1 MNIGMLPALGGGL
14 GELAASGQTARLVDG
29 YFRPYAAAFG
39 GVRYFSY
46 LPERLE
52 DFTTDPALL
61 SRVRVLAP
69 PRRMSRARRALAL
82 PWAHADDLRACAAL
96 RVFQITGVLPAIIAR
111 ARLGVPYVT
120 TYGFWYAR
128 LSRPGPKRLLKAV
141 VERVGLA
148 RAAAVIATTP
158 ELQARAARVARRVE
172 LIPNGVDTAAFAP
185 PPGGRAAR
193 PGPRRV
199 LYVGRLSLE
208 KNLSTLVAAAA
219 TIAARAPVELV
230 LVGSGPQEARLRAQA
245 REAGVRVDFR
255 GVVDQR
261 ALPAVY
267 AEADAFVLASFTE
280 GHPKVLLEAMS
291 AALPCV
297 ASACDGN
304 RSLVSD
310 GVTGLLFDPLRPA
323 ELAAGLG
330 RVLGDDALAARLGAD
345 ARALVVA
352 RYDLAAT
359 VAREIALVREIA
371 GRPGDSHR

>member
-1 MNIGMLPALGGGL
+1 MDVGMLPALGGGL
-14 GELAASGQTARLVDG
+14 RELASSGQAARLIEG
-29 YFRPYAAAFG
+29 YFRPYADAFG

-52 DFTTDPALL
+52 EFTRDPALL
-61 SRVRVLAP
+61 TRVRVLAP
-69 PRRMSRARRALAL
+69 AHRMSRARRATTL
-82 PWAHADDLRACAAL
+82 PWAHAADLRACGAL
-96 RVFQITGVLPAIIAR
+96 RVFQITGVLPALVAR

-128 LSRPGPKRLLKAV
+128 LSRRGPKRLLKAV

-158 ELQARAARVARRVE
+158 ELKARAERFARRVE
-172 LIPNGVDTAAFAP
+172 LVPNGVDTGAFAP
-185 PPGGRAAR
+185 PRAGRAGR

-199 LYVGRLSLE
+199 LYVGRLSPE

-219 TIAARAPVELV
+219 KVDGGAPVELV
-230 LVGSGPQEARLRAQA
+230 LVGAGPLEASLRAQA
-245 REAGVRVDFR
+245 RAAGVRADFR

-291 AALPCV
+291 AGLPCV

-304 RSLVSD
+304 RSLVSE
-310 GVTGLLFDPLRPA
+310 GVTGLLFDPHRPD
-323 ELAAGLG
+323 ELATALG
-330 RVLGDDALAARLGAD
+330 RVLHDDALAARLGGE
-345 ARALVVA
+345 ARALAVA
-352 RYDLAAT
+352 RYDLAGL
-359 VAREIALVREIA
+359 VAREIALVREVA
-371 GRPGDSHR
+371 RKGAA